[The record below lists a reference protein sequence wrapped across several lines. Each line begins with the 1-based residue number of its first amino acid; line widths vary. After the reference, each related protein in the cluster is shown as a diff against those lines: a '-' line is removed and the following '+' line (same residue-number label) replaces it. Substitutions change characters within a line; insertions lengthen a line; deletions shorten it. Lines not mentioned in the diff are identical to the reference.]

1 VFRHPGLVFG
11 CGRDAASEG
20 GLDMSENALS
30 GEYFQEGSDGLSSM
44 ETEHNDGVTS
54 ANGHSWTLSA
64 KAEASN
70 GAAMTAGTNSG
81 VNQNTDYVTMS
92 PRLDL
97 RVNFVKTGI
106 HHIWIRGRAPGPDT
120 GSNDSCHLGLDGVG
134 VRLLDIHPPQRLR
147 VIGPFQELPL
157 KPSAD
162 RISSFGA
169 AFGCSKVATVNVSSV
184 GVHVVNL
191 WMREDVADKI
201 VLTTSDSFVPTGVG
215 PTESA
220 RGSTSGGGPIML
232 PAPFLWDE
240 QRIGNHRAGS
250 RTPLKE

>member
-1 VFRHPGLVFG
+1 
-11 CGRDAASEG
+11 
-20 GLDMSENALS
+20 
-30 GEYFQEGSDGLSSM
+30 
-44 ETEHNDGVTS
+44 
-54 ANGHSWTLSA
+54 
-64 KAEASN
+64 
-70 GAAMTAGTNSG
+70 MTAGPNSG

-120 GSNDSCHLGLDGVG
+120 GSNDSCHVGLDGVG

-169 AFGCSKVATVNVSSV
+169 AFGWSKVATVNVSSV

-201 VLTTSDSFVPTGVG
+201 SRRATRSC
-215 PTESA
+215 
-220 RGSTSGGGPIML
+220 L
-232 PAPFLWDE
+232 PAWARP
-240 QRIGNHRAGS
+240 RARAVRRLVVAPS
-250 RTPLKE
+250 SIAAPRPQ